1 MSENID
7 ISLINSFHSLYYGL
21 DYNEYKMV
29 KRQNFLPALIVALFF
44 WASWFFVA
52 IKISPT
58 SFFSLF
64 SFLFSLFMALFL
76 TLSLLL
82 GNSRRGLLLSLGI
95 IIFLLLRFLKMAHF
109 LNLTLL
115 IGTLISLE
123 LYFKKR

>member
-1 MSENID
+1 
-7 ISLINSFHSLYYGL
+7 
-21 DYNEYKMV
+21 MV

-44 WASWFFVA
+44 WASWLFVA

>member
-123 LYFKKR
+123 FYFKKR